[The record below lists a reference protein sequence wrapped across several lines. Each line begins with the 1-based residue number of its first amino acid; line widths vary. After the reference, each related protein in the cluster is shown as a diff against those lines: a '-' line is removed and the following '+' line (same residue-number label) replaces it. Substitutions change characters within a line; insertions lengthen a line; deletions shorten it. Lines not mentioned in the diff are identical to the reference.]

1 MPEKLENEI
10 SKLPTIEMLKKGEKF
25 IISQKI
31 VDDYEEIAVK
41 YHLQS

>member
-1 MPEKLENEI
+1 M
-10 SKLPTIEMLKKGEKF
+10 EMLKKGGKF

-41 YHLQS
+41 YHEHSYIAYENR